1 MQSAPIPADE
11 KLRQRALDDLELL
24 DTPAE
29 LYLDT
34 LVRLT
39 RELYRV
45 ETVLVSLVDRD
56 RQWFKARIGLEASET
71 PRDIS
76 FCGHAVAARSPLVVE
91 NALDDPRF
99 ADNPLVSGPP
109 FIRFYAGQPLYSRDE
124 QPIGTLCLIHSAPR
138 QLSQE
143 ERLRLRDLGT
153 LVEGYLHLRSVG
165 QQARRLREA
174 VNREQ
179 RKALIDPLTQLW
191 NRAALERFYPREAAA
206 AQDAGQR
213 LGALYIDLDHFKQV
227 NDQFGHAG
235 GDQVLWQSARRMAT
249 ALRPDDLLLRL
260 GGEEFVALLAVHDAQ
275 ELGLI
280 AERVRRAI
288 ADEPMRIG
296 ERLHGITASL
306 GTALGQPG
314 ESKASLLERADA
326 ALYQAKQLGR
336 NRTQHAPDNT

>member
-1 MQSAPIPADE
+1 MQPAPIPADE
-11 KLRQRALDDLELL
+11 AQRQQALDDLQLL

-39 RELYRV
+39 RELYQV

-99 ADNPLVSGPP
+99 ADNPVVTGPP
-109 FIRFYAGQPLYSRDE
+109 FIRFYAGQPLYSRDD
-124 QPIGTLCLIHSAPR
+124 QPIGTLCLIHPEPR
-138 QLSQE
+138 KLSQE

-153 LVEGYLHLRSVG
+153 LVEGYLQMRSLG
-165 QQARRLREA
+165 QQAHKLREA
-174 VNREQ
+174 VGREQ

-191 NRAALERFYPREAAA
+191 NRAALDRFYTREMSAARA
-206 AQDAGQR
+206 AGLR

-227 NDQFGHAG
+227 NDQFGHAA
-235 GDQVLWQSARRMAT
+235 GDQVLWQSARRFGA

-260 GGEEFVALLAVHDAQ
+260 GGEEFVALVAVHDAH
-275 ELGLI
+275 ELGQI
-280 AERVRRAI
+280 AERVRHAI

-296 ERLHGITASL
+296 ERLHAMTTSL
-306 GTALGQPG
+306 GTALADHG
-314 ESKASLLERADA
+314 EAQLALLERADA
-326 ALYQAKQLGR
+326 ALYEAKKQGR
-336 NRTQHAPDNT
+336 NRVQHAADNA